1 MAEVINIALT
11 IIGGLVFF
19 LGIISERIK
28 ERNLSEPLLA
38 LVIGVLLSSA
48 FETLDLSLLN
58 PLLLEEAPRLALA
71 VGVMGMALRVPSSYV
86 TKNWRSIAAML
97 GIVMPFMWLMNSLLT
112 YWLLDFSFLTALL
125 LGAIMTP
132 TDPVLAITIVS
143 GKLAKDNLPEKL
155 RDLISVES
163 GSNDGLAYPFV
174 LFPILWMTFRPEEA
188 LNRWVIDT
196 IIWEVGAAIILGALI
211 GYTSGHLLRKA
222 QSEKAIDLPSYTAYT
237 LALTFLTLGG
247 VKLIGS
253 DGILAVFIAG
263 TFFSMTSTE
272 EERRDEERI
281 VEGADRFFTIPVFAL
296 LGLAIPW
303 QEWIKL
309 GWEGLILAFL
319 ILLLH
324 RIPILFLIKPLV
336 PNLKNKLDVLFVGW
350 FGPVGVAAFY
360 YARFS
365 MKQTGI
371 EELWPAVSLVICMSV
386 VLHGITAT
394 YFTKLYGKHSS
405 KKPEDE

>member
-1 MAEVINIALT
+1 
-11 IIGGLVFF
+11 
-19 LGIISERIK
+19 
-28 ERNLSEPLLA
+28 
-38 LVIGVLLSSA
+38 
-48 FETLDLSLLN
+48 
-58 PLLLEEAPRLALA
+58 
-71 VGVMGMALRVPSSYV
+71 
-86 TKNWRSIAAML
+86 
-97 GIVMPFMWLMNSLLT
+97 MNSLLT
-112 YWLLDFSFLTALL
+112 YWFLDFSFLTALL

-132 TDPVLAITIVS
+132 TDPVLAISIVS
-143 GKLAKDNLPEKL
+143 GQLAKDNLPERL

-174 LFPILWMTFRPEEA
+174 LLPILWMTHRPEEA

-196 IIWEVGAAIILGALI
+196 VLWEVGAALILGALI
-211 GYTSGHLLRKA
+211 GYTAGHLLRKA
-222 QSEKAIDLPSYTAYT
+222 QSERAIDLPSYTAYT

-263 TFFSMTSTE
+263 MFFSITSTE

-281 VEGADRFFTIPVFAL
+281 VEGADRFFTIPIFAL

-309 GWEGLILAFL
+309 GWVGLILAFL
-319 ILLLH
+319 TLLLH

-336 PNLKNKLDVLFVGW
+336 PNLRSKLDILFTGW
-350 FGPVGVAAFY
+350 FGPIGVAAFY

-371 EELWPAVSLVICMSV
+371 EELWPVVSLVICMSV

-394 YFTKLYGKHSS
+394 YFTKYYGKHSIE
-405 KKPEDE
+405 KPENG